1 MIVASLATALVQG
14 ELLGGHSADELAD
27 KLLAANVLLNRDFD
41 TTFEY
46 RVLKPSPHEDESPW
60 DAEDWEFFETF
71 RYAALGDKLYIL
83 RVTYK
88 RPEGS
93 PGVTPVSQYRQE
105 NIWADGAWAL
115 RVEGEN
121 AVSFFAQPR
130 PTDLQTKGFIFN
142 LLEGRYPSYRT
153 LADLVRTGTVLNQS
167 VEDGILSYRFAQ
179 DDPPA
184 SRMQYT
190 IRAQIE
196 PSFELLGYTIELSGS
211 PTLEDF
217 QRHVHMRQAYT
228 VLEWQEVG
236 GLRIPRIAQIE
247 SFGSAR
253 GLQSKSPPLS
263 SRMFY
268 TRQSFREIAG
278 SDIDPELFAVPLPIG
293 TSVYDDR
300 IKLSF
305 EIGGTY
311 LSLDGVVYVVDQP
324 IMEHPGDRL
333 GEMIRQA
340 TPQHPPSDSSSPST
354 SAPDS
359 SALLPPT
366 ESGVLGS
373 RLVLAG
379 LVGAA
384 VALLTVAVIR
394 SRRARRKAA

>member
-1 MIVASLATALVQG
+1 MIVATLATALVQG
-14 ELLGGHSADELAD
+14 EPLGGLSVDELAD
-27 KLLAANVLLNRDFD
+27 KLVEANVLLNRDFD

-46 RVLKPSPHEDESPW
+46 RVLKASPHEDESPR
-60 DAEDWEFFETF
+60 DAQDWEFFETF
-71 RYAALGDKLYIL
+71 RYVALGDKLYML
-83 RVTYK
+83 RVSYK
-88 RPEGS
+88 RPDGA
-93 PGVTPVSQYRQE
+93 PRARPVVQHRQE
-105 NIWADGAWAL
+105 NIWTNGAWAL
-115 RVEGEN
+115 RVEGDN

-142 LLEGRYPSYRT
+142 LLEGRYPSHRT

-179 DDPPA
+179 DDTPA
-184 SRMQYT
+184 SRLQYT
-190 IRAQIE
+190 IRAQFE
-196 PSFELLGYTIELSGS
+196 PSFELHGYTIELSGS

-217 QRHVHMRQAYT
+217 QRHLQMRQVYT

-253 GLQSKSPPLS
+253 GLQSNPPLLR
-263 SRMFY
+263 SRTFY
-268 TRQSFREIAG
+268 TRQSFQEIAEG
-278 SDIDPELFAVPLPIG
+278 DIDPELFAVPLPIG
-293 TSVYDDR
+293 TGVYDDR
-300 IKLSF
+300 IKLGF
-305 EIGGTY
+305 EIGGMH
-311 LSLDGVVYVVDQP
+311 LSLDGVVYEVDQP

-340 TPQHPPSDSSSPST
+340 TPLHPPSDSSSPST
-354 SAPDS
+354 SAPDP
-359 SALLPPT
+359 SALLPST

-394 SRRARRKAA
+394 SRRARRGAA